1 MFFVTF
7 THHNTVM
14 TSVFLLTISAE
25 FPLSLSRQNVPSTPR
40 TMIMPLLL
48 ISNWGTPMGIHSTS
62 TPKHTN

>member
-14 TSVFLLTISAE
+14 TSIFLLTISAV

-40 TMIMPLLL
+40 TMIMPFLL
-48 ISNWGTPMGIHSTS
+48 INNWGTPMGIHSAS
-62 TPKHTN
+62 TPKRTN